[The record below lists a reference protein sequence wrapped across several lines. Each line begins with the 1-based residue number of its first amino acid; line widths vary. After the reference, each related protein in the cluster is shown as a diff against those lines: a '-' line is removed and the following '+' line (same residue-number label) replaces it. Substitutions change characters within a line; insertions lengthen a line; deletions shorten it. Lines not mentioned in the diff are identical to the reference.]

1 MKSITRF
8 TKNIRGNEC
17 LNCGTPVSTEDN
29 FCSKCGQ
36 VNDTH
41 RLSVNQYFSEYLSGF
56 FNFDNRFI
64 KTVIPLIFK
73 PGFVSKEYIE
83 GKRIKY
89 VNPFQLYLHITILFF
104 LVIGI
109 FGTVDKFKPVAES
122 SGTIIPELNTEQGIE
137 VIDSLKSET
146 LRELEKNN
154 VAIDSNTLSLIESGI
169 EGATIS
175 KDSLGNKLRQRA
187 LDNELHL
194 ESFIDSLLAEDDV
207 INKIRTNTGDAA
219 NNDTI
224 MLNVLKEMDKKS
236 KLLTDDDETV
246 MVNQWTDLDDGW
258 AEISKKRDLKE
269 KGIEHLDSL
278 LKVQEVDYE
287 IPLVLIRKSGDYA
300 SKGRLSKNF
309 YKSKSFMDYQKENPK
324 EGALSAIEELG
335 YEKSYWN
342 VFLYSK
348 STDWN
353 EAIEDPENFGAQL
366 MDRVLS
372 RISVALFFLLPIFTL
387 VVSLLYIRRKYN
399 YTENLVFVFHV
410 QTVFFL
416 LLLIF
421 LIANRII
428 PSNAIYFIFTLTFM
442 IYLYKAMKRFYG
454 QGWFKTIIKYIMLN
468 MAFVFLALIGGLI
481 ISFLAFLI

>member
-17 LNCGTPVSTEDN
+17 LNCGTRISTEDN

-104 LVIGI
+104 LVLGI
-109 FGTVDKFKPVAES
+109 FNGIDKFRSIDETK
-122 SGTIIPELNTEQGIE
+122 SGLLPKINLDQGQQ
-137 VIDSLKSET
+137 VLDSIKSET
-146 LRELEKNN
+146 LRELNENN
-154 VAIDSNTLSLIESGI
+154 VDIDSSTLSLINSNI
-169 EGATIS
+169 DNLSIN
-175 KDSLGNKLRQRA
+175 KDSLKSQIKIQSKQQESA
-187 LDNELHL
+187 LIG
-194 ESFIDSLLAEDDV
+194 FIDSILLGSNSVYTFKSDYITLSEKDSTMSD
-207 INKIRTNTGDAA
+207 
-219 NNDTI
+219 I
-224 MLNVLKEMDKKS
+224 MLQISERAEFLTDNDETFNLTGAADFS
-236 KLLTDDDETV
+236 KLWV
-246 MVNQWTDLDDGW
+246 
-258 AEISKKRDLKE
+258 EISKKENLEK
-269 KGIEHLDSL
+269 KGIKHLDSIFL
-278 LKVQEVDYE
+278 AEDIKYQ
-287 IPLVLIRKSGDYA
+287 IPLDLVYDLDKNQSGFNIVKAFMAYQKDYPNA
-300 SKGRLSKNF
+300 PTKESLEKLGFEATYWNIFLFS
-309 YKSKSFMDYQKENPK
+309 KSKEWGNAFDDDQ
-324 EGALSAIEELG
+324 
-335 YEKSYWN
+335 YWAE
-342 VFLYSK
+342 FL
-348 STDWN
+348 
-353 EAIEDPENFGAQL
+353 
-366 MDRVLS
+366 DRVLS

-387 VVSLLYIRRKYN
+387 MVSLLYIRRKYN

-421 LIANRII
+421 MIVNRFAGSGIAIVI
-428 PSNAIYFIFTLTFM
+428 FFITFM
-442 IYLYKAMKRFYG
+442 IYLYKAMRNFYG
-454 QGWFKTIIKYIMLN
+454 QGWFKTLIKYILLNTAFML
-468 MAFVFLALIGGLI
+468 LALVGGLI